1 MPVLYASGYDQG
13 SLAPLSAAA
22 KTQQEASNQAPARL
36 SAKLQSLDEA
46 ASLAP
51 MNGLL
56 ADLAKHPQGSAALDS
71 TLASAQAST
80 QQSQFSNAQLSHAAE
95 PDLFRSAVK
104 ELEIASD
111 IKNVLQGTRAEIRQ
125 IAGGLVGDQAEQAA
139 ELAELRRRVE
149 EGHTKRYADGSA
161 YDRPPLRGRDQSGF
175 HTSLSA
181 GESVDRRS
189 HALGDWRGRAAGPVP
204 CDPSDAAPAGG
215 AAAESGACGRR
226 GAAQF
231 QPDWLERVCR
241 DALKHAVVST
251 LRGSLVKAIVY
262 PLFIAIFHTHPE
274 QVVLAA

>member
-22 KTQQEASNQAPARL
+22 KTQQEASNQAPTRL

-161 YDRPPLRGRDQSGF
+161 YDRPRSEAEIRADSMRASLLVSQLIDEVTPWAIGVGVLLALFHASRAMLRLQAGRQ
-175 HTSLSA
+175 LKA
-181 GESVDRRS
+181 V
-189 HALGDWRGRAAGPVP
+189 RAAGEVQR
-204 CDPSDAAPAGG
+204 SSSQTGLSASAVTRSSTQSSRR
-215 AAAESGACGRR
+215 SGARSSKR
-226 GAAQF
+226 S
-231 QPDWLERVCR
+231 
-241 DALKHAVVST
+241 ST
-251 LRGSLVKAIVY
+251 RSSSRSSTRTRSKW
-262 PLFIAIFHTHPE
+262 F
-274 QVVLAA
+274 